1 MRNAFTAAF
10 LMAAAM
16 AIKQLEAESAMTTMI
31 PIEEA
36 CDVCHQGED
45 QQDMTPE
52 DVAWEITEDIMSHA
66 DTNMDGIVTTYEVEQ
81 ALTKAV
87 EDGEMDQEESN
98 DIYKMISNMKDLDG
112 VEGLEDWELY
122 DGVLTMVLEEFA
134 AYEETTIT
142 AADGSEMPADYDSA
156 DESTVTD

>member
-16 AIKQLEAESAMTTMI
+16 AIKQLEAEAAMTTMI

-36 CDVCHQGED
+36 CDVCHGED
-45 QQDMTPE
+45 HQEKTPE
-52 DVAWEITEDIMSHA
+52 DVAHEITEDIMSHA
-66 DTNMDGIVTTYEVEQ
+66 DANKDGIVTTYEVEQ